1 MFAAESVTGPAPIR
15 RRYELTAI
23 FLVVFGYTTLFF
35 PIPAAA
41 DELDKDISQLRA
53 DVASLAGEV
62 FALEEDILHPAD
74 SQVTIFLTL
83 ARKDDLTLDSV
94 ELYVDDTPVASH
106 LYTDRE
112 FGALQQ
118 GGVQQLYTGNLPH
131 GDHVLKV
138 VLTARAANDRYVRR
152 ESTHS
157 FRKPPGELRIQMSL
171 EARAPDYEPRM
182 SFREWK

>member
-1 MFAAESVTGPAPIR
+1 MFAAEQVTGPTPIR
-15 RRYELTAI
+15 RRFGLTAI
-23 FLVVFGYTTLFF
+23 FLVVFGYTLFSST
-35 PIPAAA
+35 PAAA
-41 DELDKDISQLRA
+41 DELEEDISQLRS

-62 FALEEDILHPAD
+62 FTLEEDILHPAD
-74 SQVTIFLTL
+74 SQVTVFLTL
-83 ARKDDLTLDSV
+83 ARKDALTLDSV

-131 GDHVLKV
+131 GDHVLKA

-152 ESTHS
+152 ESSHQ
-157 FRKPPGELRIQMSL
+157 FRKPPGEFRIQMSL
-171 EARAPDYEPRM
+171 EARAPDYEPRI

>member
-1 MFAAESVTGPAPIR
+1 MFAAEQVTGPAPDWR
-15 RRYELTAI
+15 RFELTAI
-23 FLVVFGYTTLFF
+23 LLVVFGYTLFSST
-35 PIPAAA
+35 PAAA
-41 DELDKDISQLRA
+41 DELDADISQLKA

-62 FALEEDILHPAD
+62 FTLEENILHPAD
-74 SQVTIFLTL
+74 SQVTVFLTL
-83 ARKDDLTLDSV
+83 ARKDALTLDSV

-118 GGVQQLYTGNLPH
+118 GGVQQLYTGNLPY
-131 GDHVLKV
+131 GDHVLRT

-152 ESTHS
+152 ESTHR
-157 FRKPPGELRIQMSL
+157 FRKPPGEFRIQMSL
-171 EARAPDYEPRM
+171 EARAPDYEPQI